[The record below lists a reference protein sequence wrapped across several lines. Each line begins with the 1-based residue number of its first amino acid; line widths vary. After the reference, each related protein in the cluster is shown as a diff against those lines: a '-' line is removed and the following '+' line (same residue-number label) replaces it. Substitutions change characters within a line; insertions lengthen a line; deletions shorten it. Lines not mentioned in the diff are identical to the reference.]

1 MPDVVGFQVYLLSKM
16 TAVDLTEEALTALG
30 ITTEQMTRA
39 AHELAQRHRL
49 DEIVHPATAYEALL
63 GAPAIEHELDPAEVS
78 DVYAGSRRLG
88 WRLPLWQDLFFVV
101 HSHPDGYAWGVGFRQ
116 CAAAG
121 IPDAVRPW
129 RFASNQ
135 VLSRADDV
143 CILEEWTDTL
153 EAELTF
159 DTGRATQRWLARFDL
174 GLLQRWEPR

>member
-1 MPDVVGFQVYLLSKM
+1 M
-16 TAVDLTEEALTALG
+16 TG
-30 ITTEQMTRA
+30 A
-39 AHELAQRHRL
+39 AHQLARSHGL
-49 DEIVHPATAYEALL
+49 DEIVHSATAYEALL
-63 GAPAIEHELDPAEVS
+63 GAPAIEREVDTAEVS
-78 DVYAGSRRLG
+78 GVFAGSRRLG

-135 VLSRADDV
+135 MLSRADDV
-143 CILEEWTDTL
+143 SVLEEWTDTL
-153 EAELTF
+153 EVELTF
-159 DTGRATQRWLARFDL
+159 ETGRATQRWLAHFDL